1 MNKLIEKTKNKI
13 FYINPDEVKYCIYPS
28 KYCDYTQFN
37 SSKLHP
43 HAKKDRGVF
52 REDASGYIKLNNNDW
67 DNEPGVL
74 FSELLEFK
82 AIQNH
87 YTGKENWKNS
97 EFASRNVNYIKDNN
111 IVRGF
116 KDYKSFLI
124 EREKQIDEL
133 IISIEKR
140 GVYPLGILKNK
151 NLFIDNIS
159 IALTRNNDF
168 FFNNRGHHRLSIA
181 KILGIPKIPIK
192 ITVAKTERNLNEIY
206 SRLIN

>member
-1 MNKLIEKTKNKI
+1 MKNIIEKTRYKI
-13 FYINPDEVKYCIYPS
+13 FYIPTKKVNYCIFPS
-28 KYCDYTQFN
+28 RYCDYTQFN
-37 SSKLHP
+37 STKLHP
-43 HAKKDRGVF
+43 HAEKDRGVF
-52 REDASGYIKLNNNDW
+52 KEDTAGYIKLNNNDW
-67 DNEPGVL
+67 DNKPGVL
-74 FSELLEFK
+74 FSELLEFR
-82 AIQNH
+82 AIQDH
-87 YTGKENWKNS
+87 YNGKENWKNS

-116 KDYKSFLI
+116 KNYKSFLI
-124 EREKQIDEL
+124 DREKQIDEL
-133 IISIEKR
+133 IISIEKK
-140 GVYPLGILKNK
+140 GVYPLGIMKNK
-151 NLFIDNIS
+151 ELFVDNIS